1 MEPKLPEVIRDP
13 GELQRRLKVF
23 KKEGK
28 TIGLVPTM
36 GALHYGHL
44 SLAIAAKND
53 CDVTV
58 VSVFVNPIQFAPN
71 EDYDQYPRTLD
82 ADLEL
87 LSQIGVD
94 FVFAPDPQQMYP
106 RGFSTGV
113 HVGGPL
119 TEVLEGSF
127 RPTHFDGVA
136 TVVLKLFQVSM
147 ADVAYF
153 GQKDFQQLA
162 VVKHMV
168 HDLNVPIEIIGCP
181 IIREQDG
188 LAMSSRNKYLD
199 KKQRKDA
206 LVLYESLTQAE
217 YLIHSGQRNVE
228 VIKAT
233 IRSLIEAVPDT
244 KIDYICVADP
254 ETLREMET
262 VAGNVVVL
270 LAVRFGQTRLID
282 NMVIEPAPKN

>member
-1 MEPKLPEVIRDP
+1 MDFKLPEVIRDP
-13 GELQRRLKVF
+13 AELQRRLKEL
-23 KKEGK
+23 KNDGK

-44 SLAIAAKND
+44 SLAIASKND

-71 EDYDQYPRTLD
+71 EDYDKYPRTLD

-87 LSQIGVD
+87 LGHVGVD
-94 FVFAPDPQQMYP
+94 FVFAPEAGQMYP
-106 RGFSTGV
+106 RGFSSGV

-119 TEVLEGSF
+119 TEVLEGKF

-136 TVVLKLFQVSM
+136 TVVLKLFNVSM

-153 GQKDFQQLA
+153 GQKDFQQLS

-168 HDLNVPIEIIGCP
+168 RDLNIPITIIGCP
-181 IIREQDG
+181 IVRERDG

-199 KKQRKDA
+199 EKQRKDA
-206 LVLYESLTQAE
+206 LVLYESLAQAE
-217 YLIHSGQRNVE
+217 HLIHTGERSADL
-228 VIKAT
+228 IKAE
-233 IRSLIEAVPDT
+233 IRALIESVPDT
-244 KIDYICVADP
+244 TIDYVCIADP

-282 NMVIEPAPKN
+282 NMVIEPAPRN